1 MVRATGVLGMK
12 VLLADDHALFREGV
26 RLVLESLVDGPLE
39 VVEASDYIQALAT
52 IRADG
57 SIDIGLVDLNMPG
70 MDGFSGI
77 EALKRASPDLHL
89 VVVSASE
96 QPSDIR
102 RALDAGAHG
111 YITKASSS
119 AAMLEAIRLVLTG
132 ETFISPGLEVP
143 SGSGSANGGDVDTL
157 RQALTPRQRDVLAM
171 LRQGK
176 SNKEIA
182 RDLDLAEITVKLH
195 VTAILRAL
203 GVENRTQAAI
213 MAAKI
218 AI

>member
-1 MVRATGVLGMK
+1 MK

-39 VVEASDYIQALAT
+39 VIEASDYIQALAA
-52 IRADG
+52 IRADA
-57 SIDIGLVDLNMPG
+57 SVDVGLVDLNMPG

-77 EALKRASPDLHL
+77 EALKRACPDLHL

-96 QPSDIR
+96 HPNDVR
-102 RALDAGAHG
+102 RALGSGAHG
-111 YITKASSS
+111 YISKASPS
-119 AAMLEAIRLVLTG
+119 AAMLEAIRMVLSG

-143 SGSGSANGGDVDTL
+143 DLPAPGGGPGGDAEVL
-157 RQALTPRQRDVLAM
+157 RHALTPRQRDVLAM

-182 RDLDLAEITVKLH
+182 RDLNLAEITVKLH

-213 MAAKI
+213 VAARI
-218 AI
+218 GL

>member
-1 MVRATGVLGMK
+1 MK

-26 RLVLESLVDGPLE
+26 RLVLESLVDGPLA
-39 VVEASDYIQALAT
+39 VVEASDYIQALAAV
-52 IRADG
+52 RGDG
-57 SIDIGLVDLNMPG
+57 AVDVALVDLNMPG

-77 EALKRASPDLHL
+77 EALKRAAPNLHL

-96 QPSDIR
+96 QPSDVR
-102 RALDAGAHG
+102 RALDSGAHG

-119 AAMLEAIRLVLTG
+119 AAMLEAIRLVLSG
-132 ETFISPGLEVP
+132 ETFVSPGLEVP
-143 SGSGSANGGDVDTL
+143 DNLSAGSDVDTV
-157 RQALTPRQRDVLAM
+157 RASLTPRQRDVLAM

-218 AI
+218 GL